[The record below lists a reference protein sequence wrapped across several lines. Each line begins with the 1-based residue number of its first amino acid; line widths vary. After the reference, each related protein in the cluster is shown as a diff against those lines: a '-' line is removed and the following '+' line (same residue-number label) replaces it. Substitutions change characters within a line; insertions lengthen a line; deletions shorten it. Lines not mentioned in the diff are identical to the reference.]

1 MQRIAAVR
9 RHLAEADPR
18 ATTDPTTPLAIGSAA
33 SGGPQRRPRVA
44 AIVTA
49 YFPQSHADVIVSKLV
64 TGYVSAAARSA
75 DALPPLPC
83 PLTAGTPALLGPD
96 PSPVS

>member
-18 ATTDPTTPLAIGSAA
+18 ATTNPTPIGSA

-49 YFPQSHADVIVSKLV
+49 YFPQSHADVIVSKLI
-64 TGYVSAAARSA
+64 TGYVSAAARPA
-75 DALPPLPC
+75 DALPPLPA
-83 PLTAGTPALLGPD
+83 P
-96 PSPVS
+96 

>member
-9 RHLAEADPR
+9 RHLADADPR
-18 ATTDPTTPLAIGSAA
+18 ATTDPTTIGSSYA
-33 SGGPQRRPRVA
+33 SAIGGPQRRPRVA

-49 YFPQSHADVIVSKLV
+49 YFPQSHADVIVSKLI
-64 TGYVSAAARSA
+64 TGYVSAAAFSA

-83 PLTAGTPALLGPD
+83 PLTAGTPALPGP
-96 PSPVS
+96 